1 MGTVKLDTTEY
12 NMYIQMIE
20 QKNHEIKRLE
30 DEIDRLDFARD
41 KIVELID
48 AEADR
53 VMETNDTWSEP
64 MFIKIADIA
73 ELIDLDWNDYLTN
86 WKKLRKERSNE
97 K

>member
-1 MGTVKLDTTEY
+1 MGKVKLGTGEY
-12 NMYIQMIE
+12 NAYIRRIE
-20 QKNHEIKRLE
+20 NQCHEIDELE
-30 DEIDRLDFARD
+30 SEIDRLNFARD

-86 WKKLRKERSNE
+86 WKKLRKEKSNE